1 VMRIAPNPRRWTVR
15 SPPMEKVP
23 LDFAFG
29 VAFGVL
35 IPRWIRFRRERLL
48 RIAIRIGIFT
58 DD

>member
-1 VMRIAPNPRRWTVR
+1 
-15 SPPMEKVP
+15 MEKVP